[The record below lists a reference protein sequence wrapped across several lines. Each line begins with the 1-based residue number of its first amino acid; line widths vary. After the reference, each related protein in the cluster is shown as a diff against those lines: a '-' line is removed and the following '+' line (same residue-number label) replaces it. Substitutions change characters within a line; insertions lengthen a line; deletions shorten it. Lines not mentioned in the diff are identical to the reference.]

1 MVEGAVL
8 TGRYRLV
15 RRLATGGMGA
25 VFESTDERLNRTVA
39 VKLLKDEFVHDPR
52 FVERFR
58 REARAVASL
67 SHPHIASV
75 YDYGEDAGKYFIVME
90 FASGSD
96 LAQILRTE
104 GALAVERAVGIGVQL
119 CRALTS
125 AHVAGVIHRDIKPAN
140 IIVGDDD
147 RVRVTDFGIARA
159 VGDSTLTATG
169 SILGTA
175 QYVSPEQARGDD
187 LTFAS
192 DLYSAGIVVYEMLT
206 GEVPFPGQS
215 AIAIAMRHMHE
226 DVPAP
231 SRLNPAVPASLDRVV
246 GRATARDPRARWSSA
261 QEMEHALENSVSAP
275 ARRGV
280 SRAQPPPPDRSE
292 GVWPIPRDHLNPRRV
307 GRVLLLVFAG
317 LALLAGAVLAIRL
330 AAREETP
337 GPGRDRSGASSGGG
351 VPVQEPTPK
360 EEPTPEPTPT
370 PSPTPS
376 GIVISGEF
384 IGSDS
389 KDVEKLLREQGVIVE
404 TIDQDSEEEKHTVI
418 DVQPPPGTTVAAG
431 DTVTLIV
438 STGKI
443 KKEEGDD

>member
-8 TGRYRLV
+8 TGRYRLG

-25 VFESTDERLNRTVA
+25 VFEGIDERLNRTVA
-39 VKLLKDEFVHDPR
+39 VKLLKDEFVNDPR

-75 YDYGEDAGKYFIVME
+75 YDYGEDTGKHFIVME
-90 FASGSD
+90 LVSGSD

-104 GALAVERAVGIGVQL
+104 GALPVERAVRIGVQL
-119 CRALTS
+119 CRALAS
-125 AHVAGVIHRDIKPAN
+125 AHAAGVIHRDIKPAN

-159 VGDSTLTATG
+159 IGDATLTATG

-175 QYVSPEQARGDD
+175 HYVSPEQARGDD

-192 DLYSAGIVVYEMLT
+192 DLYSAGIVMYEMLT
-206 GEVPFPGQS
+206 GEVPFPGES

-226 DVPAP
+226 DVPTP
-231 SRLNPAVPASLDRVV
+231 SRLNPAVSASLDRVV
-246 GRATARDPRARWSSA
+246 TRATARDPSARWSSA
-261 QEMEHALENSVSAP
+261 QEMEQALENSVSAP
-275 ARRGV
+275 TRRA
-280 SRAQPPPPDRSE
+280 SLAQPPPPDRSGE
-292 GVWPIPRDHLNPRRV
+292 GVWPIPGDHLNPHRV

-317 LALLAGAVLAIRL
+317 LALLAGAVIAIRL
-330 AAREETP
+330 AARDETP
-337 GPGRDRSGASSGGG
+337 DPGRDRSNASSGGG
-351 VPVQEPTPK
+351 LPAQETPPE

-370 PSPTPS
+370 PTPS
-376 GIVISGEF
+376 GIVIAEEF

-404 TIDQDSEEEKHTVI
+404 TLDQDSEEEKHTVI

-431 DTVTLIV
+431 DTVTLIM
-438 STGKI
+438 STGKV